1 MDKNES
7 SIVSAIALNSVFGY
21 EPKYSHCII
30 DALGSPEAVFALSPS
45 ERADFFGPY
54 SKLRERVSL
63 ASLDKAYEEYRKLSS
78 QGYRFVSISSQDYPE
93 VLRDCPDAPVLL
105 YIRGGGEIKAL
116 LHGRTFISIVGTR
129 DISLYG
135 KECCERIVHS
145 LSLAEEKPC
154 IVSGLALGVDIC
166 AHMTALACGLETI
179 AVSPVGVDDI
189 YPRRHSVAADKIC
202 SRSGSAI
209 ITDFPPG
216 TAPVAHNFLRRNRII
231 AGMSAATVLVESK
244 LKGGGAM
251 TARLASGY
259 GRRVFCVPG
268 RIDDIRSAACNA
280 LIAEQI
286 AEAVASP
293 DSLPSALGLGRCK
306 VTHAPSLEDR
316 IRTGL
321 AGADEE
327 RLQQAVCLC
336 RHIRDSRGISL
347 DELCRLS
354 GLGYAR
360 TSELAT
366 RLESAGII
374 SMDLLQ
380 NCRIMQAK

>member
-1 MDKNES
+1 MDKNEL

-21 EPKYSHCII
+21 EPKYSHNII
-30 DALGSPEAVFALSPS
+30 DALGSPEAIFALSHS
-45 ERADFFGPY
+45 ERADLFGPY
-54 SKLRERVSL
+54 SKLRERIGR
-63 ASLDKAYEEYRKLSS
+63 ADLDKSYEEYIRLSS
-78 QGYRFVSISSQDYPE
+78 RGYRFVSISSPEYPE
-93 VLRDCPDAPVLL
+93 VLRDCPDAPILL
-105 YIRGGGEIKAL
+105 YIRGGGDLGPL
-116 LHGRTFISIVGTR
+116 LNKRTFISVVGTR

-135 KECCERIVHS
+135 KECCERIIHS

-202 SRSGSAI
+202 NREGSAL

-231 AGMSAATVLVESK
+231 AGMSSATILIESK

-251 TARLASGY
+251 TARLASEY

-280 LIAEQI
+280 LIAGQV
-286 AEAVASP
+286 AEAICNP
-293 DSLPSALGLGRCK
+293 ERLPAELGLGVS
-306 VTHAPSLEDR
+306 VTRQPQELAEWV
-316 IRTGL
+316 RTQLDGV
-321 AGADEE
+321 DEE
-327 RLQQAVCLC
+327 RMEQAITLC
-336 RHIRDSRGISL
+336 RHIKSARGISL
-347 DELCRLS
+347 DELCSIS
-354 GLGYAR
+354 GMEYSR
-360 TSELAT
+360 TADLAT

-374 SMDLLQ
+374 SIDILQ
-380 NCRIMQAK
+380 NCRIKQAK